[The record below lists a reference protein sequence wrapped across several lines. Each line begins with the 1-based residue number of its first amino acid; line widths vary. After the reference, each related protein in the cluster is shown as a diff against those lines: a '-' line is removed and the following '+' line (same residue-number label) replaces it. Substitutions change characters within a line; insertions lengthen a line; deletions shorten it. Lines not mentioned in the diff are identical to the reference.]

1 MKKILIEGWRGINHS
16 YAMVNQY
23 QLCEFAK
30 MPDLQLYHRD
40 VPFLNPAWNAVANN
54 PGFSEPMTALISSLP
69 APRNEHF
76 DAVLRMASPYVVS
89 KTPAFK
95 VLTFI
100 TVEYGLAADYFP
112 PNPLPMKRFTQGS
125 NAIVTPSSWSKMKLV
140 EYGFAEQKIHIVPH
154 GVSSEFF
161 YPLTTQ
167 ERTAVRSGLGLLP
180 EHFVFL
186 NLGAMTVNK
195 GIDLLLLAFFEVR
208 KRHPHARLVLKDDKK
223 LYGIGISEVV
233 HVIMKQHPHLQAQE
247 FKDAILMLSVTLRL
261 ADMRHLYGMA
271 DVYTAPYRAEGF
283 NLPAMEAIACGT
295 PVIVT
300 GGGATDDF
308 CEPRTAKM
316 IASTRMDVAANGLHG
331 TGYVLNADLDEL
343 IQAMEDEIASP
354 RAGTEA
360 FNAGRA
366 ALCQDYSWGRVA
378 QKMAALF

>member
-1 MKKILIEGWRGINHS
+1 
-16 YAMVNQY
+16 
-23 QLCEFAK
+23 
-30 MPDLQLYHRD
+30 
-40 VPFLNPAWNAVANN
+40 
-54 PGFSEPMTALISSLP
+54 
-69 APRNEHF
+69 
-76 DAVLRMASPYVVS
+76 
-89 KTPAFK
+89 
-95 VLTFI
+95 
-100 TVEYGLAADYFP
+100 
-112 PNPLPMKRFTQGS
+112 
-125 NAIVTPSSWSKMKLV
+125 
-140 EYGFAEQKIHIVPH
+140 
-154 GVSSEFF
+154 
-161 YPLTTQ
+161 
-167 ERTAVRSGLGLLP
+167 
-180 EHFVFL
+180 
-186 NLGAMTVNK
+186 
-195 GIDLLLLAFFEVR
+195 
-208 KRHPHARLVLKDDKK
+208 
-223 LYGIGISEVV
+223 
-233 HVIMKQHPHLQAQE
+233 MKQHPHLQAQE